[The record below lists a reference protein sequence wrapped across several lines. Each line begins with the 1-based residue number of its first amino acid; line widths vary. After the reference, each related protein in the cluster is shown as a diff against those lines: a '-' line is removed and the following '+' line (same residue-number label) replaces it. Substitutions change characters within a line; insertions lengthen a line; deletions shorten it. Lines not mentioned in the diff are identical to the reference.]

1 MSNPES
7 FIEEVTE
14 EVRRERLFGL
24 FRRYGWIAVV
34 AVLLLVGGTAYN
46 EWQKTR
52 ARNSA
57 QALGDGIMAAL
68 DQPGTAARV
77 AALDAVAVTGDAA
90 ALVALLAAGEQ
101 IDAGETEAG
110 VARLQAL
117 ADATDLP
124 LLYRQLATLKLIL
137 AQGTTVAADERR
149 AALEP
154 LSAPG
159 QPFRPLALEQLALI
173 EAETGAA
180 DAALE
185 LLREVLNDAQASPG
199 LRQRASQLI
208 VALGGSLGDA

>member
-137 AQGTTVAADERR
+137 AQGTTVAA
-149 AALEP
+149 
-154 LSAPG
+154 
-159 QPFRPLALEQLALI
+159 
-173 EAETGAA
+173 
-180 DAALE
+180 
-185 LLREVLNDAQASPG
+185 
-199 LRQRASQLI
+199 
-208 VALGGSLGDA
+208 

>member
-1 MSNPES
+1 M
-7 FIEEVTE
+7 
-14 EVRRERLFGL
+14 
-24 FRRYGWIAVV
+24 
-34 AVLLLVGGTAYN
+34 
-46 EWQKTR
+46 
-52 ARNSA
+52 
-57 QALGDGIMAAL
+57 
-68 DQPGTAARV
+68 
-77 AALDAVAVTGDAA
+77 
-90 ALVALLAAGEQ
+90 ALLAAGEQ